1 MTQSID
7 KFLDI
12 REDVCPITF
21 VKTRLLLEA
30 MSSGEKAEIL
40 LRGSEPIENVP
51 RSVKELGHIVL
62 DFEKIGEFDG
72 PRPPSYDTDDF
83 RLVIRKADTK
93 ER

>member
-21 VKTRLLLEA
+21 VKTRLLIET
-30 MSSGEKAEIL
+30 MSSGEQAEIL

-51 RSVKELGHIVL
+51 GSIKELGHIIL
-62 DFEKIGEFDG
+62 DIGKIAEMVG
-72 PRPPSYDTDDF
+72 PKPPSYHADDV
-83 RLVIRKADTK
+83 RVMIRKA
-93 ER
+93 